1 MGGEEPDEI
10 QQGQQART
18 GKQEVP
24 NEHEEKILYFEGD
37 RALEQ
42 AAQRGR
48 GVSFSGDIQN
58 LPGCFT
64 A

>member
-24 NEHEEKILYFEGD
+24 NEHEEKILYFGD
-37 RALEQ
+37 YRALKQ
-42 AAQRGR
+42 AQGR
-48 GVSFSGDIQN
+48 
-58 LPGCFT
+58 
-64 A
+64 